1 MLDYVNKEPAKKA
14 GFIIRKEL
22 IMLEIIGDKE
32 GIRYPV
38 ARRDPE
44 SGLIVLFFSEK
55 HGVVISTTERA
66 EVNVGEITRDWVSCT
81 NSKDWEPVD
90 ITITG

>member
-1 MLDYVNKEPAKKA
+1 
-14 GFIIRKEL
+14 
-22 IMLEIIGDKE
+22 MLEVAESPKE
-32 GIRYPV
+32 EIQYPV

-44 SGLIVLFFSEK
+44 SGFIVLFFSK
-55 HGVVISTTERA
+55 NHGVVISTTGRSGFS
-66 EVNVGEITRDWVSCT
+66 VGEITCNWVSCT